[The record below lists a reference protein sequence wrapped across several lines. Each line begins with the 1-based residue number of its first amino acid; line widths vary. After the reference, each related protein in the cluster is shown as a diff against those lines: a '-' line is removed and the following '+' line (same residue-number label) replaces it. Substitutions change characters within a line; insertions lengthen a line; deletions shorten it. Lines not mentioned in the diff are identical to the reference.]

1 MGLSVVDASVLIAA
15 IDSRD
20 SCHQSAA
27 QELARARQHHDLLLP
42 AVAFSEALVI
52 PYSIGTQQGR
62 AVERQLRALGRVEP
76 ITDAIASRAA
86 QIRARRQV
94 KLPDAL
100 VLATAAELRANEVL
114 TFDQGWRS
122 LAPNVRVLTR

>member
-27 QELARARQHHDLLLP
+27 RELATTRQQHDLLLP

-52 PYSIGTQQGR
+52 PYSIGMQEGR
-62 AVERQLRALGRVEP
+62 AVERQLRALGRIHP
-76 ITDAIASRAA
+76 ITDAIAARAA
-86 QIRARRQV
+86 QIRAGRQV

-100 VLATAAELRANEVL
+100 VLATGAELRASEVL
-114 TFDQGWRS
+114 TFDQRWHS
-122 LAPNVRVLTR
+122 LAPNVRVLTP

>member
-15 IDSRD
+15 IDTRD
-20 SCHQSAA
+20 SCHQRAA
-27 QELARARQHHDLLLP
+27 RELATTRQRHDLLLP

-100 VLATAAELRANEVL
+100 VLATGAELRANEVL
-114 TFDQGWRS
+114 TFDQRWHS
-122 LAPNVRVLTR
+122 MAPNVRVLTQ

>member
-1 MGLSVVDASVLIAA
+1 M
-15 IDSRD
+15 R
-20 SCHQSAA
+20 
-27 QELARARQHHDLLLP
+27 

-52 PYSIGTQQGR
+52 PYSIGAQQGR

-100 VLATAAELRANEVL
+100 VLATGAELRASEVL
-114 TFDQGWRS
+114 TFDQRWHS
-122 LAPNVRVLTR
+122 MAPNVRVLTQ